1 MALGLFDIVGPVM
14 HGPSSNHTG
23 GANRIGY
30 LAWGIMGGTPDAIH
44 LGFHRDYMK
53 SYAGQHTHSA
63 MIAGL
68 LGYFMN
74 KFEYPTS
81 PMLLAFVLTDFIE
94 KNLYRSLMVNNG
106 SPSLYWTKPITV
118 VLLLV
123 TVALMVSPIILNK
136 IKAKKEKN

>member
-1 MALGLFDIVGPVM
+1 MYVGNVLCLIVAMLSIPLLVRLISVPSKLISPVVVVM
-14 HGPSSNHTG
+14 CFIGAYAASNEVM
-23 GANRIGY
+23 NIY
-30 LAWGIMGGTPDAIH
+30 
-44 LGFHRDYMK
+44 YML
-53 SYAGQHTHSA
+53 
-63 MIAGL
+63 IAGL